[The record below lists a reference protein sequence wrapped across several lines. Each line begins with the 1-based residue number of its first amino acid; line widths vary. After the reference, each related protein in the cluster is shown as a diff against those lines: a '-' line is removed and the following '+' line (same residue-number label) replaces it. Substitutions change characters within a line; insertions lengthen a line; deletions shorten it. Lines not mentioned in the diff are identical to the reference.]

1 MKLNTQR
8 RVAASLLKC
17 GPKRVRFD
25 PASLSD
31 IKEAIT
37 KSDMR
42 LLISD
47 GIVSKVPFKGVSRGR
62 ARQRRGQ
69 RCKGLRHG
77 EGSRKGTPSAAQ
89 RAKGRWILKIR
100 GQRAFLQELR
110 LRRLVSHDTYRDLYR
125 KSKGGFFRS
134 RRHIKLYLDDH
145 RLWQQKG
152 AAPEAEKAGKRQA
165 KAPATK
171 QKKELKE
178 SKAEARP
185 ADHRATDP
193 GAQNAE

>member
-17 GPKRVRFD
+17 GPGRVRFD

-47 GIVSKVPFKGVSRGR
+47 GIVSKDAVKGVSRAR
-62 ARQRRGQ
+62 ARKLHTQKR
-69 RCKGLRHG
+69 KGLRRG
-77 EGSRKGTPSAAQ
+77 SGSRKGTPSAIQDSKRQWMTQIRSQ
-89 RAKGRWILKIR
+89 RTFI
-100 GQRAFLQELR
+100 QELR
-110 LRRLVSHDTYRDLYR
+110 ESQLVSHDTYRDLYR

-152 AAPEAEKAGKRQA
+152 VPSTETTVKKGQSRSPPTQPKDA
-165 KAPATK
+165 KPAKKNETK
-171 QKKELKE
+171 NE
-178 SKAEARP
+178 
-185 ADHRATDP
+185 
-193 GAQNAE
+193 